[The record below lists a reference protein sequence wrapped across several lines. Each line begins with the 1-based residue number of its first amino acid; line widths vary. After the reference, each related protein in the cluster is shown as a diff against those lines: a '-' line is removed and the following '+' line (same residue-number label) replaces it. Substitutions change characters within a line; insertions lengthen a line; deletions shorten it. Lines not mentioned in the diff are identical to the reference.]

1 MTHPSKQKGNRF
13 ERLIVDKAQS
23 YGEGAERAWGSNGR
37 ALGMHEEVDVLL
49 EGHLRIQAKCRKN
62 IAKWLKPS
70 VFVDAVVV
78 KENRGETYIILRY
91 DEFLEDYKRFL
102 EWKEKDSK
110 TKSKKLVDILDR
122 DYKNEKEQ
130 NNEK

>member
-13 ERLIVDKAQS
+13 ERLIVEKAKS
-23 YGEGAERAWGSNGR
+23 YGVGAERAWGSNGR

-70 VFVDAVVV
+70 EEVDAVVV

-91 DEFLEDYKRFL
+91 DEFLEDYEKFL
-102 EWKEKDSK
+102 KWKK
-110 TKSKKLVDILDR
+110 
-122 DYKNEKEQ
+122 EKEQ

>member
-1 MTHPSKQKGNRF
+1 MTHPSKVKGNTH
-13 ERLIVDKAQS
+13 EREVVNIAHS
-23 YGEGAERAWGSNGR
+23 YGINGERAYASNGR
-37 ALGMHEEVDVLL
+37 SLGLHEEVDVLL

-91 DEFLEDYKRFL
+91 DEFLEDYEKFL
-102 EWKEKDSK
+102 KWKK
-110 TKSKKLVDILDR
+110 
-122 DYKNEKEQ
+122 EKEQ

>member
-1 MTHPSKQKGNRF
+1 M
-13 ERLIVDKAQS
+13 IVDKAQS
-23 YGEGAERAWGSNGR
+23 YGVGAERAWGSNGR

-91 DEFLEDYKRFL
+91 DEFLEDYEKFL
-102 EWKEKDSK
+102 KWKK
-110 TKSKKLVDILDR
+110 
-122 DYKNEKEQ
+122 EKEQ